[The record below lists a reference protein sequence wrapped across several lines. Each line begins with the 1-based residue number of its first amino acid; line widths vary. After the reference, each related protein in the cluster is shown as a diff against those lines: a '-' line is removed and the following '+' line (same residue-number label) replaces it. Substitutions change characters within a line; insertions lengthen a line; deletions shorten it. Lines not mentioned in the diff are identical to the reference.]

1 MLRSASR
8 RRVTAPD
15 MDMGYGRHDRATL
28 HYNARYRAASDEVS
42 ELYGTVHS
50 KVGEVASSVES
61 LKTYT

>member
-1 MLRSASR
+1 MLKSASR

-28 HYNARYRAASDEVS
+28 HYNARYRASDDVS
-42 ELYGTVHS
+42 ELYGTIHS
-50 KVGEVASSVES
+50 KVGEVASSVKS